1 MKKMKKVFIIIAA
14 SITVI
19 TGCTKKLDINPTQ
32 DISDQEVFT
41 SDANIK
47 AALNGAYDAISNS
60 YLLGGDFQLYS
71 ELLAADGEIRWA
83 GTYNQPREIFSK
95 SILTNNSFV
104 TNTWTAGY
112 NTINICNNI
121 LNAIDKVNPADQDR
135 VKGEALFLR
144 GLTYFEMAELF
155 AKPYSDGNASSNL
168 GLQLITTPTSGGISD
183 ANYVP
188 RSTLQ
193 ETYNLILND
202 LTEAKGLLPDDND
215 VYANSFTASAVLSR
229 VYLQMGDYANA
240 RDEANNVIT
249 NSSYS
254 LTTTYAEAFN
264 RTSNSSE
271 DIFAIQVTAQDGAND
286 MQVFWSIPQYG
297 ARDGD
302 VDVLQKHINL
312 YDPADDR
319 LKLFYLDGQNIYR
332 SGKWKLQYRNLPII
346 RLAEMY
352 LTRAECNFRLGTTVG
367 ATPDDDIN
375 NVIRKRVNLS
385 PTTITLDNILLE
397 RKLELAH
404 EGQRIQDVKRLKLTV
419 DGFDYDANELV
430 LPIPIREINASNGA
444 LQQNDGY

>member
-1 MKKMKKVFIIIAA
+1 
-14 SITVI
+14 
-19 TGCTKKLDINPTQ
+19 
-32 DISDQEVFT
+32 
-41 SDANIK
+41 
-47 AALNGAYDAISNS
+47 
-60 YLLGGDFQLYS
+60 
-71 ELLAADGEIRWA
+71 
-83 GTYNQPREIFSK
+83 
-95 SILTNNSFV
+95 
-104 TNTWTAGY
+104 
-112 NTINICNNI
+112 
-121 LNAIDKVNPADQDR
+121 
-135 VKGEALFLR
+135 
-144 GLTYFEMAELF
+144 
-155 AKPYSDGNASSNL
+155 
-168 GLQLITTPTSGGISD
+168 
-183 ANYVP
+183 
-188 RSTLQ
+188 
-193 ETYNLILND
+193 
-202 LTEAKGLLPDDND
+202 
-215 VYANSFTASAVLSR
+215 
-229 VYLQMGDYANA
+229 MGDYANA

>member
-121 LNAIDKVNPADQDR
+121 LNAIDKVNTADQDR

-193 ETYNLILND
+193 ETYNLILSD

>member
-1 MKKMKKVFIIIAA
+1 MKKVFIIIAA

-121 LNAIDKVNPADQDR
+121 LNAIDKVNTADQDR

-193 ETYNLILND
+193 ETYNLILSD

>member
-193 ETYNLILND
+193 ETYNLILSD

>member
-1 MKKMKKVFIIIAA
+1 MKKVFIIIAA

-193 ETYNLILND
+193 ETYNLILSD